1 MKRNRLLLPYTL
13 WMTVFTLIPL
23 GVVVFY
29 AFTDSLT
36 GAFTFE
42 NLSHL
47 GTYLPIF
54 LRSIFLSLA
63 FSAICLVIGYPV
75 AYTIARATPSRQRL
89 LSMLVML
96 PMCMSFLLRT
106 LAWVAMLEDTGI
118 LNSWI
123 SALGLKP
130 LPLIRN
136 SGAVILG
143 MVYNYL
149 PYMITPLY
157 TVMIKIDPRLIE
169 AAQDLG
175 CNQRQVFTR
184 VVLPLSVPG
193 IVSGLT
199 MVFVPAVSTFYIS
212 QKLGQHRHHHDRRR
226 HRKPVQNRLQSQP
239 GRRAE
244 PHDDGDDLPL
254 HRLYEPLYRTGRGG
268 DDAVKKASKVFTAL
282 IFLFLY
288 IPMVVLAV
296 ASFNTGNDIA
306 VFKGFTFAQYGE
318 LFRDGDL
325 LRLLGNSLIIAVLSS
340 VLATILGTM
349 AAVGLHGARGRLRRA
364 VMTLT
369 NIPMTNPDIVTGV
382 SLALLF
388 AFTGTLLKI
397 NSILGFWT
405 LLIAHVTFNLPY
417 VILSV
422 LPKLTQM
429 DPDLE
434 EAALDLGCTPTE
446 AFFRVILHE
455 ILPGIVSG
463 LMMAFTMSLDDF
475 VISYFVT
482 GSSFITLPVEI
493 YNYTKKPIHPKIYA
507 LFTMMFLV
515 ILVLMVTMNLLQA
528 RDAGRKAKK
537 RGVRI

>member
-36 GAFTFE
+36 GAFTLE

-63 FSAICLVIGYPV
+63 SSAICLVIGYPV

-118 LNSWI
+118 LNSFI
-123 SALGLKP
+123 TSLGLKP

-212 QKLGQHRHHHDRRR
+212 QKLGSTGTTMIGD
-226 HRKPVQNRLQSQP
+226 VIESQF
-239 GRRAE
+239 
-244 PHDDGDDLPL
+244 
-254 HRLYEPLYRTGRGG
+254 
-268 DDAVKKASKVFTAL
+268 KTAYNPNL
-282 IFLFLY
+282 GAALSLTMMVMIFLC
-288 IPMVVLAV
+288 I
-296 ASFNTGNDIA
+296 
-306 VFKGFTFAQYGE
+306 GFMNRFTSQDE
-318 LFRDGDL
+318 E
-325 LRLLGNSLIIAVLSS
+325 
-340 VLATILGTM
+340 
-349 AAVGLHGARGRLRRA
+349 
-364 VMTLT
+364 VMT
-369 NIPMTNPDIVTGV
+369 P
-382 SLALLF
+382 
-388 AFTGTLLKI
+388 
-397 NSILGFWT
+397 
-405 LLIAHVTFNLPY
+405 
-417 VILSV
+417 
-422 LPKLTQM
+422 
-429 DPDLE
+429 
-434 EAALDLGCTPTE
+434 
-446 AFFRVILHE
+446 
-455 ILPGIVSG
+455 
-463 LMMAFTMSLDDF
+463 
-475 VISYFVT
+475 
-482 GSSFITLPVEI
+482 
-493 YNYTKKPIHPKIYA
+493 
-507 LFTMMFLV
+507 
-515 ILVLMVTMNLLQA
+515 
-528 RDAGRKAKK
+528 
-537 RGVRI
+537 